1 MALESVTGTEIWFQ
15 DLQTNITSPTTI
27 AGDTVLIGTEFG
39 KAYGLDIGTGRIKW
53 TFETGG
59 KITGSPIVSAG
70 ILFIASQDGKLYAI
84 SGD

>member
-1 MALESVTGTEIWFQ
+1 MTGEEIWWQ
-15 DLQTNITSPTTI
+15 DLKTNITSPPTV
-27 AGDTVLIGTEFG
+27 AGDTLLVGSEIGE
-39 KAYGLDIGTGRIKW
+39 AYGLDVNDGRIKW

-59 KITGSPIVSAG
+59 KITASPIVSAG